1 LPSDPSTVRPTA
13 VVMNMFYTGLG
24 IARSLGER
32 GVAVTGL
39 SSHRGVYG
47 NYTRFAKVEIAPCSR
62 AEPEALAEWLAAFG
76 KKAGGRNVIFPTRDD
91 DVLFLDRYRDQLAP
105 WFVPVIAPRAALQ
118 TCLSKW
124 ETFQL
129 AQRTGVPA
137 PRCWV
142 VKTREEMA
150 DVAAALTYPC
160 VMKPVA
166 SYDWRQ
172 GDNWARAG
180 GRKAIGIAGYSEL
193 CAEYEAIAGGDPRV
207 LIQEMIPGPDDRLV
221 IAAVYMDRK
230 ARWSAAFN
238 TRKLLQIP
246 EGFGTGCVV
255 EATDRP
261 EVFEPAHRLLEEIGY
276 TGIAEVEFKWDD
288 RTGQY
293 SLIEINPRPWD
304 QHRLGVTCG
313 TDLMWIAYLDHAGL
327 PAPAAAGRPATHRYI
342 ADEAFWWAVLRG
354 LYHRDGS
361 LRKLLAAARG
371 PRIWGIWSARDPL
384 PFLAFVFLGF
394 VPTLAG
400 AAWQTL
406 ARAFRAKATGDNIV
420 EKSIPYENSLGKGN
434 SGGR

>member
-1 LPSDPSTVRPTA
+1 
-13 VVMNMFYTGLG
+13 M
-24 IARSLGER
+24 
-32 GVAVTGL
+32 
-39 SSHRGVYG
+39 
-47 NYTRFAKVEIAPCSR
+47 VE
-62 AEPEALAEWLAAFG
+62 
-76 KKAGGRNVIFPTRDD
+76 
-91 DVLFLDRYRDQLAP
+91 
-105 WFVPVIAPRAALQ
+105 
-118 TCLSKW
+118 
-124 ETFQL
+124 
-129 AQRTGVPA
+129 
-137 PRCWV
+137 
-142 VKTREEMA
+142 TREEIA
-150 DVAAALTYPC
+150 GLAATLTYPC

-180 GRKAIGIAGYSEL
+180 GRKAIGISNYVEL
-193 CAEYEAIAGGDPRV
+193 CAEYETIAGGNPKV

-221 IAAVYMDRK
+221 IAAVYMDRN

-255 EATDRP
+255 EAADRP
-261 EVFEPAHRLLEEIGY
+261 EVFEPARRLLEEIGY

-293 SLIEINPRPWD
+293 GLIEINPRPWD

-313 TDLMWIAYLDHAGL
+313 TDLMYIAYRDHAGL
-327 PAPAAAGRPATHRYI
+327 PGETWTAKPATHRYV

-354 LYHRDGS
+354 LYRRDGS
-361 LRKLLAAARG
+361 LGKLFAAARS

-384 PFLAFVFLGF
+384 PFVAFVFLSF
-394 VPTLAG
+394 LPALAS

-406 ARAFRAKATGDNIV
+406 TRVFRAKPAGDNMR
-420 EKSIPYENSLGKGN
+420 EKGVPYENNLGKGS